1 MTYGVDGTLALWAA
15 DQDSAPRDRIMVLPD
30 QRIRR
35 VVEGKRGELYVI
47 AGQTGL
53 WRLAAGEHTH
63 LVPRLLDVQGL
74 ALSSERVI
82 YAATEG
88 GGVVRYDLRAQRELE
103 PWGSP
108 DQVYHGVAARAG
120 LVYVLGGQSGFLE
133 VYEEGAERRAP
144 RERVALAAV
153 PRSLV
158 LEPGGAW
165 AAIGTYTG
173 EIRRLDLKTKTFL
186 PPFMAPDVRTAHQ
199 GVVARNELAHHSSVR
214 AMVFARDGALLS
226 SSMGDQREINEL
238 RIWDPES
245 RQERRPVFKPNLRLS
260 ESLAVSADG
269 REVAL
274 GTKEGEVLVL
284 RR

>member
-1 MTYGVDGTLALWAA
+1 M
-15 DQDSAPRDRIMVLPD
+15 
-30 QRIRR
+30 
-35 VVEGKRGELYVI
+35 
-47 AGQTGL
+47 
-53 WRLAAGEHTH
+53 
-63 LVPRLLDVQGL
+63 
-74 ALSSERVI
+74 
-82 YAATEG
+82 
-88 GGVVRYDLRAQRELE
+88 VRYDLRAQRELE

-269 REVAL
+269 IRARDRLVVSELRGRGIPTLFLPSGGYTPESWQLIADSLVELAVRP
-274 GTKEGEVLVL
+274 GEVTLEA
-284 RR
+284 